1 MPVALS
7 RTSAGTILK
16 SGYNTTMAAGAGN
29 VAVPAANM
37 PATCPATTGTTY
49 LAGSRPANP
58 GSTGTRSFGTDQR
71 ATIYQDNAGAVF
83 TAATVAAATMAL
95 Q

>member
-1 MPVALS
+1 M
-7 RTSAGTILK
+7 TSAGTILK

-58 GSTGTRSFGTDQR
+58 GSTGTRSFGTDQGG
-71 ATIYQDNAGAVF
+71 TIFQFVGDS
-83 TAATVAAATMAL
+83 AATQPLTGWGVPI